1 MCANLI
7 KHIIFAIFQ
16 LDTDLP
22 LAKNV
27 SDEFFEQSRPP
38 IELVNTDTA
47 TFEGLL
53 DHERNV
59 ALVQW
64 AQFIEHDL
72 AKTVFQ
78 TMGKNQF
85 LLFS

>member
-1 MCANLI
+1 M
-7 KHIIFAIFQ
+7 
-16 LDTDLP
+16 
-22 LAKNV
+22 

-38 IELVNTDTA
+38 MELVNTDTA
-47 TFEGLL
+47 TYEGLL

-78 TMGKNQF
+78 TMGRKHVFFDFNI
-85 LLFS
+85 LLALNCYLMQLGMIN